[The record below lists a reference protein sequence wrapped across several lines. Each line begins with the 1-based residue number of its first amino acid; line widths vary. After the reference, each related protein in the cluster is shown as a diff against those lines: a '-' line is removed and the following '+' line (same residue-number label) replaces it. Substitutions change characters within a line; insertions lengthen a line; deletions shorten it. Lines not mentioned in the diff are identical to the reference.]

1 MNIREKTVA
10 LIDELKAT
18 CQSAGLGNDGNEF
31 KIITQVFLYKFLNDK
46 FGYTLKNKD
55 TRYKAQFEN
64 VSDWEGEYSKLS
76 EDEQKRVC
84 RVMGADCPNLY
95 SRHLITQLWNQQSK
109 GDFDIIFDSTMKDIA
124 AENMEIFSTLT
135 VANTKIPIF
144 EALKIERTSA

>member
-46 FGYTLKNKD
+46 FGYTLKNKES
-55 TRYKAQFEN
+55 RYQAQFKN
-64 VSDWEGEYSKLS
+64 AKDWESEYAKLS

-109 GDFDIIFDSTMKDIA
+109 GDFDVIFDSTMKDIA
-124 AENMEIFSTLT
+124 A
-135 VANTKIPIF
+135 
-144 EALKIERTSA
+144 